1 MLTCFEVNTRTE
13 ERKSGAKQPSQ
24 LAAQLLLLESG
35 SSWRQSFVY
44 ICSFI
49 IMKLLFL
56 LKNIPPSESP
66 KKCIVVTPPFS
77 ILSSLSQSWW
87 SHFRLKLT
95 VYISL
100 SLNCNKDSWREMKD
114 IDFHSTP
121 HFLSLDPR
129 DKKIVVFAVNIEN
142 YATSQKWL

>member
-1 MLTCFEVNTRTE
+1 
-13 ERKSGAKQPSQ
+13 
-24 LAAQLLLLESG
+24 
-35 SSWRQSFVY
+35 
-44 ICSFI
+44 
-49 IMKLLFL
+49 MKLLFL
-56 LKNIPPSESP
+56 LKNIPSESP
-66 KKCIVVTPPFS
+66 KKFIVATSPFS